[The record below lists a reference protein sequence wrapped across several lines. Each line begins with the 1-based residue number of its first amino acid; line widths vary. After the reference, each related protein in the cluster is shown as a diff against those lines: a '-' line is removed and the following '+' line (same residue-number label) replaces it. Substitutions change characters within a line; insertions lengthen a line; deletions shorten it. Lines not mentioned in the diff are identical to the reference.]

1 MGPFE
6 FIGELCTF
14 DSAYIRGWR
23 WLFSARYREE
33 VRTTRYEY
41 HPLLF
46 VAGVLLTMVFM
57 VTEIVALVFIARWLL
72 GL

>member
-1 MGPFE
+1 MGPLE

-33 VRTTRYEY
+33 VRVTRHE
-41 HPLLF
+41 HSPLVF
-46 VAGVLLTMVFM
+46 FAGVLLTMILM
-57 VTEIVALVFIARWLL
+57 LAELVAVVFIIRWLL
-72 GL
+72 SL

>member
-1 MGPFE
+1 MGPLE

-23 WLFSARYREE
+23 WLVSARYREE
-33 VRTTRYEY
+33 VRITRCEY
-41 HPLLF
+41 RPVVF
-46 VAGVLLTMVFM
+46 VAGVLLTMALMLAEV
-57 VTEIVALVFIARWLL
+57 VAVVFIARWLL